1 MDQFLQS
8 IAVRLWPELKS
19 YNEARRMIGTG
30 EVISFLY
37 TLPLAS
43 AGLLWLIQLTDLNL
57 MRREWQLF
65 LLMGGLLYLF
75 TRLDYFI
82 IFEIRPERYGSA
94 KGSLA
99 GMAQWTAVF
108 LLGPSALW
116 LSILIETVRYLFNLR
131 TNRSTGIR
139 WDTARNLTHDLAN
152 YALAYPA
159 ALTLYR
165 RLGGQIPLAD
175 LEPRSI
181 LLGMAAL
188 STHLLA
194 FLLIWLV
201 YLLYGFYTQY
211 HLAGK
216 QGLRALFLFVAL
228 ALGLPNLAHPFAIQA
243 AGIYNQHGWVAFLF
257 FNSGLFLLALLAR
270 QLSWAAESS
279 RQRTRQLEMLESLS
293 RAIINSPPDASKL
306 AELLEEH
313 APAMLPSA
321 RVVISLKPDQ
331 VMVKRPADWEIDLR
345 PLLAWCEQQK
355 SSQVYLA
362 KDPLPWQNAA
372 EEHDPVILTPILDIE
387 KNESIGCIYVELR
400 SLAQPWDRKAVNGL
414 LPGLKTLADQIA
426 SALHQAQVYTE
437 TLNYQRTLQELRF
450 AGRIQSS
457 LLPDEIP
464 ILPDWEVAV
473 TMLPARETSGDF
485 FDFIPLAEGKIGL
498 LIADVADKGIPA
510 ALYMAL
516 CRTLIRTYAIEYE
529 DASPDVVFFA
539 VNERLLKDARINLF
553 VTAFYGILDPQSG
566 LLTYCNAGHNPP
578 YWFNRSAQKVTAL
591 SPTGMPLGIEEDQV
605 WKLASIQILAGDT
618 LILYTDGIPDAH
630 NQQGEFYREK
640 RLVETAQAALDLP
653 AQELLIRI
661 LDDVQSFVGEE
672 AQFDDIT
679 LMILR
684 RNFPENPSM
693 DEVSASA

>member
-1 MDQFLQS
+1 MEQFLQS
-8 IAVRLWPELKS
+8 IAMRFWPELKS

-37 TLPLAS
+37 TLPLAL
-43 AGLLWLIQLTDLNL
+43 GGVLWLIFHTDLNL
-57 MRREWQLF
+57 IAQEWQLF
-65 LLMGGLLYLF
+65 LVMGGLLYVF

-82 IFEIRPERYGSA
+82 IVEIRPERYGSA

-99 GMAQWTAVF
+99 GMTQWTAAF
-108 LLGPSALW
+108 LLGPTALW
-116 LSILIETVRYLFNLR
+116 LSILFESVRYLFNMRL
-131 TNRSTGIR
+131 NRSPGIR
-139 WDTARNLTHDLAN
+139 WDMARNLTHDLAN
-152 YALAYPA
+152 YSLAYMVALAVYQRIGGRLPLNDLDPA
-159 ALTLYR
+159 
-165 RLGGQIPLAD
+165 
-175 LEPRSI
+175 SI
-181 LLGMAAL
+181 LRGMAAL
-188 STHLLA
+188 GVHLLV
-194 FLLIWLV
+194 FLLIWAV
-201 YLLYGFYTQY
+201 YLFFGFWTQY

-216 QGLRALFLFVAL
+216 QGMRALFFFLVL

-243 AGIYNQHGWVAFLF
+243 AAIYSQHGWMAFLF

-293 RAIINSPPDASKL
+293 RAIINSPPDASNL
-306 AELLEEH
+306 ATLLEEH

-321 RVVISLKPDQ
+321 RLAIFLKPDQ
-331 VMVKRPADWEIDLR
+331 LMVKRPGDWDIDLQ
-345 PLLAWCEQQK
+345 PVLAWCNQQK
-355 SSQVYLA
+355 GSQVYLA
-362 KDPLPWQNAA
+362 KDPLPWQDSLQ
-372 EEHDPVILTPILDIE
+372 EHDPVILTPILDIE
-387 KNESIGCIYVELR
+387 KGEPIGCIYVELR
-400 SLAQPWDRKAVNGL
+400 SLAQPWDRKAVSGL

-426 SALHQAQVYTE
+426 SALHQAQVYNE
-437 TLNYQRTLQELRF
+437 TLNYQRTLQELKF

-464 ILPDWEVAV
+464 ILPDWELAV

-485 FDFIPLAEGKIGL
+485 FDFIPLGAGKIGL

-529 DASPDVVFFA
+529 EASPDVVFFA

-553 VTAFYGILDPQSG
+553 VTAFYAILEPQTG

-578 YWFNRSAQKVTAL
+578 YWFNRAGQRVIAL

-605 WKLASIQILAGDT
+605 WKLANIQIQAGDT

-630 NQQGEFYREK
+630 NQQGDFYREK
-640 RLVETAQAALDLP
+640 RLVETAQAAIDLP
-653 AQELLIRI
+653 AQDLLIRI
-661 LDDVQSFVGEE
+661 LDDVQNFVGEE

-684 RNFPENPSM
+684 RNFPDPA
-693 DEVSASA
+693 DPP

>member
-1 MDQFLQS
+1 MITMDQFLQS
-8 IAVRLWPELKS
+8 IAMRLWPELKS
-19 YNEARRMIGTG
+19 YNEARRMVGTG

-37 TLPLAS
+37 TLPLS
-43 AGLLWLIQLTDLNL
+43 IGGIIWLIRLTDLNL
-57 MRREWQLF
+57 IRQEWQLF
-65 LLMGGLLYLF
+65 LLLGGLLYLF

-99 GMAQWTAVF
+99 GMAQWTAAF

-116 LSILIETVRYLFNLR
+116 LSLLIETARYLVNLR
-131 TNRSTGIR
+131 ANPSQGMR

-152 YALAYPA
+152 YSLAYLA
-159 ALTLYR
+159 ALTIYDH
-165 RLGGQIPLAD
+165 LGGHLPLRD
-175 LEPRSI
+175 LDPASI
-181 LLGMAAL
+181 LIGMAAL
-188 STHLLA
+188 GFHLA
-194 FLLIWLV
+194 VFLLIWVV
-201 YLLYGFYTQY
+201 YLLYGFWTQY

-216 QGLRALFLFVAL
+216 QGLRALSFFILL

-243 AGIYNQHGWVAFLF
+243 AAIYNQHGWVAFLF

-306 AELLEEH
+306 GELLEEH

-321 RVVISLKPDQ
+321 RLVIALQPDQ
-331 VMVKRPADWEIDLR
+331 VMVKRPTDWEIDLR
-345 PLLAWCEQQK
+345 PIWSYCIRQK

-362 KDPLPWQNAA
+362 KDPLPWQASSQD
-372 EEHDPVILTPILDIE
+372 HDPVIVTPILDIE
-387 KNESIGCIYVELR
+387 KGLPIGCIYVELR

-426 SALHQAQVYTE
+426 SALHQAQIYAE
-437 TLNYQRTLQELRF
+437 TLNYQRTLQELKF
-450 AGRIQSS
+450 AARIQSS

-464 ILPDWEVAV
+464 ILPNWELAV

-516 CRTLIRTYAIEYE
+516 CRTLIRTYAVEYE
-529 DASPDVVFFA
+529 DAAPDVVFFA
-539 VNERLLKDARINLF
+539 VNERLLKDARLNLF
-553 VTAFYGILDPQSG
+553 VTAFYGILEPTSG
-566 LLTYCNAGHNPP
+566 LMTYCNAGHNPP
-578 YWFNRSAQKVTAL
+578 YWFNHASHKVTAL
-591 SPTGMPLGIEEDQV
+591 SPTGMPLGIEEDQI
-605 WKLASIQILAGDT
+605 WKLTSIQIQAGDT

-630 NQQGEFYREK
+630 NPQGEFYREK
-640 RLVETAQAALDLP
+640 RLVETAQTALHLP
-653 AQELLIRI
+653 AQDLLIRI
-661 LDDVQSFVGEE
+661 LEDVQSFVGEE

-684 RNFPENPSM
+684 RNFPEEAAAP
-693 DEVSASA
+693 

>member
-8 IAVRLWPELKS
+8 LAMRLWPELKS
-19 YNEARRMIGTG
+19 YNEPRRMIGTA

-37 TLPLAS
+37 TLPLAIG
-43 AGLLWLIQLTDLNL
+43 GLIWLSHLTDLEL
-57 MRREWQLF
+57 IRQQWQLF
-65 LLMGGLLYLF
+65 LVLGGLLYLF

-108 LLGPSALW
+108 LLGATALW
-116 LSILIETVRYLFNLR
+116 LSIAIETVRYLINQR
-131 TNRSTGIR
+131 TNRSVGVR
-139 WDTARNLTHDLAN
+139 WDLARNLTHDLAN
-152 YALAYPA
+152 YSLAYLA
-159 ALTLYR
+159 ALTVYQ
-165 RLGGQIPLAD
+165 RLGGRLPLAALD
-175 LEPRSI
+175 PHSI
-181 LLGMAAL
+181 LLGMVAL
-188 STHLLA
+188 GVHLLV
-194 FLLIWLV
+194 FLLIWGV

-211 HLAGK
+211 HLAGR
-216 QGLRALFLFVAL
+216 QGLRALSFFILL
-228 ALGLPNLAHPFAIQA
+228 ALGLPNLVHPFAIQA
-243 AGIYNQHGWVAFLF
+243 AAIYTQHGWVAFLF
-257 FNSGLFLLALLAR
+257 FISGLFLLALLAR

-321 RVVISLKPDQ
+321 RLVISLKPDQ
-331 VMVKRPADWEIDLR
+331 VMVKRPADWEIDLQ
-345 PLLAWCEQQK
+345 PLLAWCNQQQT
-355 SSQVYLA
+355 SQVYLA
-362 KDPLPWQNAA
+362 KEPLPWQNTSQ
-372 EEHDPVILTPILDIE
+372 EHDPVILTPILDIE
-387 KNESIGCIYVELR
+387 SGQTIGCIYVELR
-400 SLAQPWDRKAVNGL
+400 SLAQPWDRKAVAGL

-437 TLNYQRTLQELRF
+437 TLNYQRTLQELKF

-464 ILPDWEVAV
+464 ILPDWELAM

-485 FDFIPLAEGKIGL
+485 FDFIPLAEGRIGIL
-498 LIADVADKGIPA
+498 VADVADKGLPA

-529 DASPDVVFFA
+529 DASPEVVFFA

-553 VTAFYGILDPQSG
+553 VTAFYGILDPKNG

-578 YWFNRSAQKVTAL
+578 YWFNRANRKVIAL

-605 WKLASIQILAGDT
+605 WKLESIQIQPSDT

-630 NQQGEFYREK
+630 NQAGEFYREK
-640 RLVETAQAALDLP
+640 RLVETVQAAWDLP
-653 AQELLIRI
+653 AQDLLIRI
-661 LDDVQSFVGEE
+661 LDDVQNFVGDE

-679 LMILR
+679 LMVLR
-684 RNFPENPSM
+684 RNFPENAAYP
-693 DEVSASA
+693 

>member
-1 MDQFLQS
+1 MKKFLES
-8 IAVRLWPELKS
+8 IAVRLWPELKTF
-19 YNEARRMIGTG
+19 NEARRMVGTA

-37 TLPLAS
+37 TLPLAI
-43 AGLLWLIQLTDLNL
+43 GGIIWLSLVTDLNL
-57 MRREWQLF
+57 IRQQWQLF
-65 LLMGGLLYLF
+65 LLLSGLLYLF
-75 TRLDYFI
+75 MRLDYFI

-99 GMAQWTAVF
+99 GMAQWTAAF
-108 LLGPSALW
+108 LFGATALW
-116 LSILIETVRYLFNLR
+116 ISIVIEVSRYLINLR
-131 TNRSTGIR
+131 ANPSSGVR
-139 WDTARNLTHDLAN
+139 WDAARNLTHDLAN
-152 YALAYPA
+152 FSLAHLV
-159 ALTLYR
+159 ALTVYG
-165 RLGGQIPLAD
+165 RLGGQIPLRD
-175 LEPRSI
+175 LDPLSI
-181 LLGMAAL
+181 GLGMAAL
-188 STHLLA
+188 GVHLLT
-194 FLLIWLV
+194 FLVIWAV
-201 YLLYGFYTQY
+201 YLLYGFWTQV

-216 QGLRALFLFVAL
+216 QGLRALSFFILL

-243 AGIYNQHGWVAFLF
+243 AAIYNQHGVVAFLF
-257 FNSGLFLLALLAR
+257 FISGLFLLALLAR
-270 QLSWAAESS
+270 QLSYTAESS

-293 RAIINSPPDASKL
+293 RAIINAPPDASTL

-321 RVVISLKPDQ
+321 RVAIILKPGQ
-331 VMVKRPADWEIDLR
+331 VMVKRPADWEINLQ
-345 PLLAWCEQQK
+345 PLIAWCNQQQI
-355 SSQVYLA
+355 SQVYLA
-362 KDPLPWQNAA
+362 KEPLPWQRSPQ
-372 EEHDPVILTPILDIE
+372 EHDPVILTPILDIE
-387 KNESIGCIYVELR
+387 SAETIGCIYVELR

-437 TLNYQRTLQELRF
+437 TLNYQRTLEELKF

-464 ILPDWEVAV
+464 ILPDWELAV

-516 CRTLIRTYAIEYE
+516 CRTLIRTYAVEYE
-529 DASPDVVFFA
+529 DAMPDVVFFA

-566 LLTYCNAGHNPP
+566 VLTYCNAGHNPP
-578 YWFNRSAQKVTAL
+578 YWFNRSNLKVTAL
-591 SPTGMPLGIEEDQV
+591 SPTGMPLGIEEDQI
-605 WKLASIQILAGDT
+605 WKLAHIQIQAGDT

-640 RLVETAQAALDLP
+640 RLVETVQAALDLP
-653 AQELLIRI
+653 AQDLLIRI
-661 LDDVQSFVGEE
+661 LDDVQEFVGDE

-684 RNFPENPSM
+684 RNFPEN
-693 DEVSASA
+693 ANAG

>member
-1 MDQFLQS
+1 M
-8 IAVRLWPELKS
+8 
-19 YNEARRMIGTG
+19 
-30 EVISFLY
+30 
-37 TLPLAS
+37 
-43 AGLLWLIQLTDLNL
+43 
-57 MRREWQLF
+57 
-65 LLMGGLLYLF
+65 
-75 TRLDYFI
+75 
-82 IFEIRPERYGSA
+82 
-94 KGSLA
+94 
-99 GMAQWTAVF
+99 
-108 LLGPSALW
+108 
-116 LSILIETVRYLFNLR
+116 
-131 TNRSTGIR
+131 
-139 WDTARNLTHDLAN
+139 
-152 YALAYPA
+152 
-159 ALTLYR
+159 
-165 RLGGQIPLAD
+165 
-175 LEPRSI
+175 
-181 LLGMAAL
+181 
-188 STHLLA
+188 
-194 FLLIWLV
+194 
-201 YLLYGFYTQY
+201 
-211 HLAGK
+211 
-216 QGLRALFLFVAL
+216 
-228 ALGLPNLAHPFAIQA
+228 
-243 AGIYNQHGWVAFLF
+243 F

-362 KDPLPWQNAA
+362 KDPLPWQNTA